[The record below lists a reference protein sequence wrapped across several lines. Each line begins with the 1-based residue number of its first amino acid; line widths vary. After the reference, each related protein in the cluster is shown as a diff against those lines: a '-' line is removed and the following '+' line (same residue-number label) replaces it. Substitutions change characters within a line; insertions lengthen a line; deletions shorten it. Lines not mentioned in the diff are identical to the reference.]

1 MLGEASSIKFIN
13 PDKYINMMLNT
24 KKLLCFTIIIFL
36 ILGLVTV
43 LSLGSANGQP
53 VVGEYDKPYERTV
66 DRGEKTT
73 FRWTLEKE
81 KHHPDYTVSITTEGF
96 EGVEKKLISDE
107 YFILENNKTV
117 SLTVELSSFPDA
129 EKIEGSVIFTFSRDN
144 ETKHDVERSVTINVG
159 GLPDAS
165 EANTILGGYRNPLPS
180 PLDGPAGAFLLN
192 LVIWFVIGVAVFFLT
207 TPFLHQFTKKTQT
220 DLDDLV
226 LKMVRRP
233 LLIFIFLYGFIHS
246 LFRLDIPF
254 EIRATLYQVYSL
266 LALVIGIYVA
276 YQIFDGVLD
285 EMSFR
290 RGGETS
296 PFGRVLKPIFEKA
309 GMVVILLGGLV
320 IGMKILGIQITALLA
335 GAGVVGLVV
344 AFAAQDTLSNFFSGI
359 HLLLDRPFTIGD
371 VLELESGEYCRV
383 ENVGM
388 RSTKLYNIRDHEM
401 IILPNNSIANQKIK
415 NLAEPDEKKRV
426 VVNVGVAY
434 GSDIERVKEI
444 LYDVLKDQDSVINE
458 EGFEPVARFSG
469 FGDSSLN
476 FNIRFWIDDYM
487 KQWDVASV
495 VRNRIDQEFREA
507 EVTIPFPQRTVW
519 MKSEEKKED

>member
-1 MLGEASSIKFIN
+1 M
-13 PDKYINMMLNT
+13 NT
-24 KKLLCFTIIIFL
+24 KKFLCFTIIIFL
-36 ILGLVTV
+36 ILGPVTA
-43 LSLGSANGQP
+43 LSLGSAEGQP
-53 VVGEYDKPYERTV
+53 IVGEYDKPYERTV

-73 FRWTLEKE
+73 FSWTIEKE
-81 KHHPDYTVSITTEGF
+81 HTDPNYTVSIRVEEFKDLNTELSP
-96 EGVEKKLISDE
+96 EGN
-107 YFILENNKTV
+107 FILEEDKIAT
-117 SLTVELSSFPDA
+117 LTVEVPTFPDHD
-129 EKIEGSVIFTFSRDN
+129 KINGTVIFSFGREGVTQHEVN
-144 ETKHDVERSVTINVG
+144 RSVVINVG

-165 EANTILGGYRNPLPS
+165 EANTIVGGYRNPLPS

-192 LVIWFVIGVAVFFLT
+192 LVIWFAIGVTVFFLA

-233 LLIFIFLYGFIHS
+233 LLSFIFLYGLIHS
-246 LFRLDIPF
+246 LLRLDIPF
-254 EIRATLYQVYSL
+254 KVQASLYQVYSL
-266 LALVIGIYVA
+266 FVLAIGIYVA

-290 RGGETS
+290 RGGESS

-320 IGMKILGIQITALLA
+320 IGMRILGIQITALLA
-335 GAGVVGLVV
+335 GAGVLGLVV

-444 LYDVLKDQDSVINE
+444 LYHVLEDQESVINE
-458 EGFEPVARFSG
+458 EGFEPVARFSD

-487 KQWDVASV
+487 KQWDVTSV

-519 MKSEEKKED
+519 MKSEEEKED